1 MPNDQKSIKPN
12 AARKQ
17 APRKQNLDNKPI
29 KKVGDGTMGFMLW
42 SIAGTVLASCSSP
55 IFSDVAD
62 LTGGGGGGN
71 AQSGPPG
78 FVTNGRWANTNVFL
92 ADENGARVS
101 GSDAVGIT
109 DGAGSIIL
117 NDGISLIAGQQ
128 YMAALEGGIEI
139 STNRLGVS
147 GEELLSLPYVS
158 GEALIIS
165 PLTDLLA
172 RQLMDST
179 NAAEVDAMGQ
189 DAFIQKVLNDIF
201 GERPQFDDAGA
212 AIVELDANGDRMEGE
227 FVNPTPQVTL
237 ADVLEAD
244 NYNAF
249 VNDDTVTRLVSLASN
264 ELGVSPGTGSVGD
277 LMTLFDDARTLVES
291 EADEATLE
299 TQLDAQ
305 LVLIKQV
312 FDARDDTTTANSR
325 PVAANPN
332 EGDPISMTEDQ
343 NFTVVRGNA
352 ETLFGF
358 EDPFGNAGAADGAR
372 VDGEFEGIYIEAA
385 SMGGDVAV
393 MFRLEDDTIVD
404 LDDQRAVTAR
414 GAPSDGASPAMTT
427 IDSVRFYY
435 VSEANF
441 GQLVLMPDRDFN
453 TASITDEDS
462 LPQIRFY
469 VYDGEH
475 ATVDDGGSLN
485 GIGTLKIVVANV
497 NDAPVVNPPAAVSIT
512 SNTDSASGTFT
523 ASDIDGDMDFRW
535 TATPT
540 STSYGTFGFTDSQGA
555 WTFTLNESAFDALP
569 AGMDVPLTFDI
580 TAIDGNGGVSAP
592 VTLTIMLQGQNDA
605 PTDITTGGAALTASY
620 DDNPGI
626 PSGGIFIAT
635 LSTEDADTGD
645 THTYT
650 IDEAMLEGQYFSI
663 RDGNGVVSTEGT
675 HLWLDGDAD
684 ARAVDGTWEVE
695 VTSTDAGNERT
706 SKTFTI
712 TRTDANINAAPTD
725 ITTDVA
731 GASAALT
738 ATYDGDDVPTG
749 GHVVAVLDSTDPNS
763 GDTHTYSIVPNDN
776 GQFTIRNG
784 NQLVLREGAASPAPG
799 GTLDVTVRSTDA
811 GTGTGGLTFD
821 KTFTITRAG
830 NVSPTDITTTA
841 TGTSAA
847 LTATYDGARIPTDG
861 VFVAT
866 LDSTDLNPS
875 DLHTYSITGGADRT
889 SFSIRD
895 GVGSSASPS
904 IDGNHLWLDDDANS
918 PAPGEMLEVT
928 IRTTD
933 IGTGAGGLTFEK
945 TFTITR
951 AGNADPAPDQLAV
964 SSEGVRDSVVI
975 YGVEFRQLENLPPL
989 PASGLAGEKIAFRDR
1004 AENDP
1009 VTFSTSTAVYI
1020 VRTRDFSQAD
1030 IARIWNTDT
1039 TSNSRFVATIIAE
1052 MPNID
1057 TYDEWEAME
1066 LGGAET
1072 GVSNITAGRSFAG
1085 YTDDADLMVTEGS
1098 DLTAS
1103 GWLQVTGATGD
1114 IIFGAG
1120 GTSRV
1125 TATGEL
1131 GGTSGNADHT
1141 DTREYTYA
1149 GEYGNLV
1156 IDGDGDWV
1164 YTLGGTTDQNN
1175 DLGALT
1181 STDNR
1186 TELFTVTV
1194 RETGGTM
1201 ETVTEMIRISVT
1213 GADEVVANRDPEITE
1228 AASGVIFEVVVEDPT
1243 DSSTDTPPA
1252 VNQGSNN
1259 PATSSAYGNFIA
1271 TDADAGDTIAWS
1283 MTGASINA
1291 SMTEDAFDGRTAADF
1306 GALTVNADGTWS
1318 FAPTDAING
1327 LDTNQSVV
1335 IDYTIQASDGNGG
1348 IDTSILRVTLNGE
1361 TNATPNNDPEITEA
1375 TSGVIFNVVVDDP
1388 TDSSTDT
1395 PPAVDQSSTNP
1406 ATSSAYGNF
1415 IATDADTGDTIAWSM
1430 TGASINASMTEDA
1443 FDGRTAA
1450 DFGALTV
1457 NADGTWSFAPTDA
1470 INGLDTN
1477 QSVVIDYTIQASD
1490 GNGGIDTSILR
1501 VTLNGETNAVTNN
1514 DPEITEATSGVIF
1527 NVVVDDPT
1535 DSSTDTPPAVD
1546 QSSTNPAT
1554 SSAYGNFIATDADA
1568 GDTIAWSMTGASINA
1583 SMTEDAF
1590 DGRTAADF
1598 GALTV
1603 NADGTWSFAPTD
1615 AINGLD
1621 TNQSVVIDYTIQ
1633 ASDGNGGIDTSIL
1646 RVTLNGETNAT
1657 PNNDPEITEATSGVI
1672 FNVVVDDPTD
1682 SSTDT
1687 PPAVNQGSNNP
1698 ATSSAYGSF
1707 AATDAD
1713 TGDTI
1718 AWSMTGASI
1727 NASMTEDAF
1736 DGRTAA
1742 DFGALTVNADGTW
1755 SFAPTDAINGL
1766 DTNQSVV
1773 IDYTIQ
1779 ASDGNGG
1786 IDTSILRVT
1795 LNGETNA
1802 TPNNDPE
1809 ITEATSGVIFNVV
1822 VDDPTDSS
1830 TDTPPAV
1837 DQSSTNPATSSAYG
1851 NFIATDADAGDTIAW
1866 SMTGAS
1872 INASM
1877 TEDAFD
1883 GRTAADFGAL
1893 TVDGTGTWSFAPT
1906 DAINGLDTNQSVV
1919 IDYTIQASD
1928 GNGGTDTSILRVT
1941 LQGRTNAVTNNDPE
1955 ITEATS
1961 GVIFNVVVDDPT
1973 DSSTDVPPAVNQGSN
1988 NPATSSAYGSFAA
2001 TDADAGDTIAW
2012 SMTGASINASMTEDA
2027 FDGRTAADFGA
2038 LTVNAD
2044 GTWSF
2049 APTDAI
2055 NGLDTNQSVVIDYTI
2070 QASDGN
2076 GGIDTSILRVTLNGE
2091 TNATP
2096 NNDPEITEATS
2107 GVIFNV
2113 VVDDPTDSSTDTPP
2127 AVDQSSTN
2135 PATSSAYGNFIATDA
2150 DAGDTIA
2157 WSMTGAS
2164 INASMT
2170 EDAFD
2175 GRTAADFGALTV
2187 NADGTWSFAPTDA
2200 INGLDTNQSV
2210 VIDYTIQASDGNGGI
2225 DTSILRVTLNGETNA
2240 TPNND
2245 PVIVTG
2251 SGIFSD
2257 GLTIPDPTNAPSDDP
2272 MAVVS
2277 TGITRFTANDPDA
2290 GDTITWSPATPL
2302 QGSPLVATGSIDVS
2316 SAGTLTNANT
2326 RTAAEFGALTVNIDG
2341 TWSFDPTAAINDL
2354 DTGESVVLSYVIQA
2368 ADGNGGT
2375 DTETLTVTLEGLSN
2389 AAGGLMVTNEA
2400 VRAFV
2405 IVNGVEFRINTDG
2418 STSSS
2423 YEVEF
2428 STTSTD
2434 EYVAFAA
2441 PSITV
2446 YADTRDANEFS
2457 QANIASIFNAAGLTN
2472 LNVAA
2477 IILDVDTTTEFTVTN
2492 WDADGTG
2499 GPDNEYDF
2507 SPVTSTLDRA
2517 VTEDDATDET
2527 ARGFLE
2533 VTGGTGSYTYTGG
2546 DSTRDIGAGTDAV
2559 RYQIFNG
2566 MYGELIVDANG
2577 NWTYTIDNAAAQ
2589 ALNSGPPATEMFTV
2603 TVGETG
2609 SIRTVDHVI
2618 AITVNGVDEPTPAP
2632 VFSGA
2637 SEPTGTVTDTDTAF
2651 DNTPE
2656 SLMGRSILLDAV
2668 TGVISWS
2675 VDTPVVAGDTSESAA
2690 YFGELTFP
2698 GSVFVNFGTA
2708 FDRTGSGLPWQFDP
2722 TTGINDLGA
2731 GQSVTITY
2739 AVTASNAGG
2748 SAPQDLVITLMGIDD
2763 APEITAGLTGS
2774 SASADGATGRITATD
2789 VDGDTITFADS
2800 TNADYGDL
2808 TFSRVGITDEYEW
2821 TLSLNSDGMT
2831 ALAALGDGVTQDIT
2845 FEITAATGGTET
2857 TTETLTIE
2865 LTGTAS
2871 DNLVVTN
2878 EAVRA
2883 FVIVK
2888 GVEFRVNT
2896 DSNTSPSYG
2905 DLVVQ
2910 DDSDSAGVN
2919 FNGGQIFVF
2928 ALSGNYAQN
2937 FLPANIARI
2946 FNDPAGYNNS
2956 LTGFDIAAI
2965 ILEENTTPFGRSERN
2980 NFSSVNATLDVT
2992 VTEDDAADNT
3002 ARGFLEVMGAADGDT
3017 YTYTGGSTRDIGTGR
3032 NKVTYQIFDGIYG
3045 QLIVDGDGNWTYVLD
3060 NTNPLTQG
3068 LDDPQEGTDRFTVT
3082 VSETGGAMRTEEAMI
3097 EITVNG
3103 AADADPSLDVTNEAV
3118 RAFVV
3123 INGVEFR
3130 INADSNAAPR
3140 NDYKIIFDTTSAV
3153 EGANFVS
3160 SRATITL
3167 TIDTRSSNPDPFS
3180 QVNIAR
3186 LFNEAADITGLD
3198 VVAIILEADT
3208 TTTFTDTDWTN
3219 EDFSSASTTLDRT
3232 VTEDDEADETARG
3245 FLQVTGAT
3253 EGDTYTYT
3261 GDFEGKYG
3269 DLKIDGDGNW
3279 TYIIDNTDPLTQGLD
3294 GGMSDTDD
3302 FAVTVS
3308 ETSGAM
3314 RTEEVMISITVNGAA
3329 EVADLDVTNEAVRAF
3344 VVING
3349 VEFRINADSNAMP
3362 RSDYKI
3368 TFDTTSQNDGS
3379 NYGPADGTIEL
3390 SIDTRPANPFSQA
3403 NIARLF
3409 NEADL
3414 TGLDVVAIILEED
3427 TTTTFA
3433 VVDWTNEDFSPASTI
3448 VDRTVTEDDAADN
3461 TAGGFLQV
3469 TGATEGDTYTY
3480 TTADFEGTYGD
3491 LTIDDNGNWT
3501 YVLNNADDDTQ
3512 RLSGND
3518 ALTDDFDVLITQ
3530 TAGTG
3535 SGRTGTE
3542 TIRITVNGA
3551 DEELAAL
3558 VVTSQSTDTAVT
3570 EDDAADTTAT
3580 GAFVVMDPPTNPT
3593 YTYSGISG
3601 GTYGNLTV
3609 DVNGNWTYTID
3620 NAATDTQALN
3630 SRQTRTDTITVTITE
3645 TGSGRTGTE
3654 TIDITVNGKDEPL
3667 TFVVDNTQ
3675 TERTITDATTASDDD
3690 PAAQTG
3696 AIGLN
3701 PGSTFDLEWNVVELA
3716 DMTTLLGERTIPA
3729 NTDFGT
3735 ISFPGSGGT
3744 NFVALGTPFDAEF
3757 DPITFAALPL
3767 DWSFDPTDAINLLDD
3782 GESVVLTYEIT
3793 ATNRGGPTTQ
3803 NLVITLTG
3811 RDDAPEITGGLT
3823 GSSAGV
3829 NGATGRITAT
3839 DIDGDTITFA
3849 DSTNPAYGGL
3859 TFSRVGS
3866 TDEYEWTLDL
3876 NTTGEAALAAL
3887 GDGDSENMTFS
3898 ITATGG
3904 TEMTTETLTIE
3915 LTPMLGFAAPSE
3927 VASAYMFLPA
3937 QGQIELTRGVTPVTS
3952 GLSYGVGL
3960 TEEAAKMNIEDPTH
3974 TVSNRNASP
3983 FGSFVLDD
3991 DGSWTYTLTAG
4002 PSGRAT
4008 NLDSNGDGAHNH
4020 GDSTDVTVWVAVKD
4034 ASGPAIAQEL
4044 DIQIKGA
4051 TFLDGR
4057 GTPAHVP
4064 LIADP
4069 NRATSGEDEYL
4080 RGNSNVNDIIHT
4092 GEGNNA
4098 VTGLSGDDM
4107 ITLGN
4112 GATANDTQIDVLYHR
4127 AQFFFDAEDAL
4138 IRSTN
4143 IDRASTIDNF
4153 IRNEDQFIFVRFV
4166 TAIVSEEVLL
4176 ANADRFRLEAT
4187 IEQDGND
4194 FTLTGFKFGLTEA
4207 GGGISRGYITINY
4220 HDDHQVALTTNE
4232 ALTKY
4237 GLSRNEVTNNIDTGQ
4252 IITGA
4257 EVRHNYFGDDMNDS
4271 FQILDNIPQA
4281 LEGIL

>member
-1 MPNDQKSIKPN
+1 MPNDQKPIKPN

-17 APRKQNLDNKPI
+17 APRKQNLDNKHA

-42 SIAGTVLASCSSP
+42 SIAGTVIASCSSP

-78 FVTNGRWANTNVFL
+78 FVTNGRWANTDVFL
-92 ADENGARVS
+92 ADDNGSRVS

-117 NDGISLIAGQQ
+117 NDGISLVAGQR

-299 TQLDAQ
+299 TQLDTQ
-305 LVLIKQV
+305 LVLIKQDV
-312 FDARDDTTTANSR
+312 DVRSGRTAVSR

-358 EDPFGNAGAADGAR
+358 EDPFGNAGADGAR

-404 LDDQRAVTAR
+404 IDDQRAVTAR

-523 ASDIDGDMDFRW
+523 ASDIDGDTDFRW

-555 WTFTLNESAFDALP
+555 WTFTLNEAAFDALP
-569 AGMDVPLTFDI
+569 SGMDVPLTFDI

-749 GHVVAVLDSTDPNS
+749 GHIVAVLDSTDPNS

-933 IGTGAGGLTFEK
+933 IGTGAGAGGLTFEK

-964 SSEGVRDSVVI
+964 SSEGARDSVVI
-975 YGVEFRQLENLPPL
+975 YGVEFRALENIPP
-989 PASGLAGEKIAFRDR
+989 PRTDDMENENRIYFRNQ

-1009 VTFSTSTAVYI
+1009 VLFSVSSAFYQI
-1020 VRTRDFSQAD
+1020 RTLTYSQAD

-1039 TSNSRFVATIIAE
+1039 TSNSRFVATIIEE
-1052 MPNID
+1052 MSNID
-1057 TYDEWEAME
+1057 MFDEWVAME
-1066 LGGAET
+1066 PDGAET
-1072 GVSNITAGRSFAG
+1072 GVGNVGGARRFTG
-1085 YTDDADLMVTEGS
+1085 YTAEADRVVTE
-1098 DLTAS
+1098 DTDPTAS
-1103 GWLQVTGATGD
+1103 GWLRVTGGTGD

-1131 GGTSGNADHT
+1131 GGTSGNAANT
-1141 DTREYTYA
+1141 DTRKYTYA
-1149 GEYGNLV
+1149 GDYGNLV

-1164 YTLGGTTDQNN
+1164 YTLGGTTDQDNAVE
-1175 DLGALT
+1175 ALT

-1228 AASGVIFEVVVEDPT
+1228 AASGVIFEVVVDDPT
-1243 DSSTDTPPA
+1243 DSSTDVPPA

-1259 PATSSAYGNFIA
+1259 PATSSAYGSFAA
-1271 TDADAGDTIAWS
+1271 TDADTGDTIAWS

-1415 IATDADTGDTIAWSM
+1415 IATDADAGDTIAWSM

-1742 DFGALTVNADGTW
+1742 DFGALTV
-1755 SFAPTDAINGL
+1755 
-1766 DTNQSVV
+1766 
-1773 IDYTIQ
+1773 
-1779 ASDGNGG
+1779 
-1786 IDTSILRVT
+1786 
-1795 LNGETNA
+1795 
-1802 TPNNDPE
+1802 
-1809 ITEATSGVIFNVV
+1809 
-1822 VDDPTDSS
+1822 
-1830 TDTPPAV
+1830 
-1837 DQSSTNPATSSAYG
+1837 
-1851 NFIATDADAGDTIAW
+1851 
-1866 SMTGAS
+1866 
-1872 INASM
+1872 
-1877 TEDAFD
+1877 
-1883 GRTAADFGAL
+1883 
-1893 TVDGTGTWSFAPT
+1893 DGTGTWSFAPT
-1906 DAINGLDTNQSVV
+1906 DDINELNTGQSVV

-2001 TDADAGDTIAW
+2001 TDADTGDTIAW

-2245 PVIVTG
+2245 PEITEATSGVIFNVVVDDPTDSSTDTPPAVDQSSTNPATSSAYGNFIATDADAGDTIAWSMTGASINASMTEDAFDGRTAADFGALTVNADGTWSFAPTDAINGLDTNQSVVIDYTIQASDGNTGTDTSILRVTLNGLTNVIPNNDPVIVADI
-2251 SGIFSD
+2251 GIFSD

-2405 IVNGVEFRINTDG
+2405 VINGVEFRINTDTNG
-2418 STSSS
+2418 SPRND
-2423 YEVEF
+2423 YQIEF
-2428 STTSTD
+2428 STTAT
-2434 EYVAFAA
+2434 EGVNFVVAR
-2441 PSITV
+2441 PTITV
-2446 YADTRDANEFS
+2446 IVTSSDDDGFHQTSLAR
-2457 QANIASIFNAAGLTN
+2457 IFNEATLAN
-2472 LNVAA
+2472 LDVAA
-2477 IILDVDTTTEFTVTN
+2477 IILDVDATAFNLPN
-2492 WDADGTG
+2492 WQSAEI
-2499 GPDNEYDF
+2499 DNRYDF
-2507 SPVTSTLDRA
+2507 SPASDTLDRA

-2533 VTGGTGSYTYTGG
+2533 VTGGTGSYTYAGGTTTVIGTGP
-2546 DSTRDIGAGTDAV
+2546 DAV
-2559 RYQIFNG
+2559 TYEIFNG
-2566 MYGELIVDANG
+2566 TYGELIVDANG

-2589 ALNSGPPATEMFTV
+2589 ALDSGPPATEMFTV

-2651 DNTPE
+2651 DNTPD

-2821 TLSLNSDGMT
+2821 TLDLNPAGMT

-2896 DSNTSPSYG
+2896 DSRTTPPSSYELIVNDSSGEGISPLGAGG
-2905 DLVVQ
+2905 DF
-2910 DDSDSAGVN
+2910 A
-2919 FNGGQIFVF
+2919 VF
-2928 ALSGNYAQN
+2928 ALTGNSHR
-2937 FLPANIARI
+2937 LPANIARI
-2946 FNDPAGYNNS
+2946 FDEAR
-2956 LTGFDIAAI
+2956 LTTVGTITNVDIAAI
-2965 ILEENTTPFGRSERN
+2965 ILEEDTTVFGKPESH
-2980 NFSSVNATLDVT
+2980 NFSSVNTTLDLA
-2992 VTEDDAADNT
+2992 VTEDDAADST
-3002 ARGFLEVMGAADGDT
+3002 ARGFLQVTGAADGDT
-3017 YTYTGGSTRDIGTGR
+3017 YTYTGGDTTRATTTG
-3032 NKVTYQIFDGIYG
+3032 TYQIFEGTYG
-3045 QLIVDGDGNWTYVLD
+3045 ELIVDDDGNWTYVLD

-3082 VSETGGAMRTEEAMI
+3082 VRETGGAMRAEEAMI
-3097 EITVNG
+3097 EIRVNG
-3103 AADADPSLDVTNEAV
+3103 AADADPSLEVTNEAV
-3118 RAFVV
+3118 RAFVE

-3130 INADSNAAPR
+3130 VNDDSNANR
-3140 NDYKIIFDTTSAV
+3140 RDDYKISFTASATKGASFGSGRDTIS
-3153 EGANFVS
+3153 
-3160 SRATITL
+3160 L
-3167 TIDTRSSNPDPFS
+3167 TIDNGNANNFS
-3180 QVNIAR
+3180 QANIAL
-3186 LFNEAADITGLD
+3186 LFDEADLTGLD
-3198 VVAIILEADT
+3198 VVAIILEEHTGDALT
-3208 TTTFTDTDWTN
+3208 ETDWTGSY
-3219 EDFSSASTTLDRT
+3219 DLSTDRDLA
-3232 VTEDDEADETARG
+3232 VTEDDTDDRTAGG

-3253 EGDTYTYT
+3253 DRGDYTYT

-3269 DLKIDGDGNW
+3269 DLKIDPNGNW

-3302 FAVTVS
+3302 FAVTVR
-3308 ETSGAM
+3308 ETGGAM
-3314 RTEEVMISITVNGAA
+3314 RTEEVMISITVNGVND
-3329 EVADLDVTNEAVRAF
+3329 EVAT
-3344 VVING
+3344 
-3349 VEFRINADSNAMP
+3349 P
-3362 RSDYKI
+3362 
-3368 TFDTTSQNDGS
+3368 
-3379 NYGPADGTIEL
+3379 
-3390 SIDTRPANPFSQA
+3390 
-3403 NIARLF
+3403 
-3409 NEADL
+3409 
-3414 TGLDVVAIILEED
+3414 
-3427 TTTTFA
+3427 
-3433 VVDWTNEDFSPASTI
+3433 
-3448 VDRTVTEDDAADN
+3448 
-3461 TAGGFLQV
+3461 
-3469 TGATEGDTYTY
+3469 
-3480 TTADFEGTYGD
+3480 
-3491 LTIDDNGNWT
+3491 
-3501 YVLNNADDDTQ
+3501 
-3512 RLSGND
+3512 
-3518 ALTDDFDVLITQ
+3518 
-3530 TAGTG
+3530 
-3535 SGRTGTE
+3535 
-3542 TIRITVNGA
+3542 
-3551 DEELAAL
+3551 L
-3558 VVTSQSTDTAVT
+3558 VVTSQSTDTTVT

-3580 GAFVVMDPPTNPT
+3580 GAFVVTDPPAGAT
-3593 YTYSGISG
+3593 YTYGGVFS

-3609 DVNGNWTYTID
+3609 DANGTWTYTID
-3620 NAATDTQALN
+3620 NAATATQALIHQ
-3630 SRQTRTDTITVTITE
+3630 QTRTDTITVTITE
-3645 TGSGRTGTE
+3645 VIGSETGRSAPQ
-3654 TIDITVNGKDEPL
+3654 TIDITVNGRDEPL

-3690 PAAQTG
+3690 PDAQTG

-3701 PGSTFDLEWNVVELA
+3701 PGSTFGFKWNVVKLA
-3716 DMTTLLGERTIPA
+3716 DMTTLLEGRTIPA

-3735 ISFPGSGGT
+3735 ISFPDPGGT
-3744 NFVALGTPFDAEF
+3744 NFVALGTPFDAQEGPNF
-3757 DPITFAALPL
+3757 SILPL

-3849 DSTNPAYGGL
+3849 DSTNPAYGDL

-3887 GDGDSENMTFS
+3887 GEGDSENMTFS

-3904 TEMTTETLTIE
+3904 TEPTTETLTIE

-4002 PSGRAT
+4002 PSSRAT

-4127 AQFFFDAEDAL
+4127 AQFFFDAEDVL

-4187 IEQDGND
+4187 IQQDGND
-4194 FTLTGFKFGLTEA
+4194 FTLTGFRFGLTEA

-4232 ALTKY
+4232 VLTKY

>member
-435 VSEANF
+435 ISEANF
-441 GQLVLMPDRDFN
+441 GQLVLMPDPDFN
-453 TASITDEDS
+453 TASINNEDN

-475 ATVDDGGSLN
+475 ATVDNGGSLN
-485 GIGTLKIVVANV
+485 GIGTLKISVDAV
-497 NDAPVVNPPAAVSIT
+497 NDAPVVTDPAAVSIT

-555 WTFTLNESAFDALP
+555 WTFTLNEAAFDALP

-605 PTDITTGGAALTASY
+605 PTDITTSVAALTASY

-635 LSTEDADTGD
+635 LSTEDVDAGD

-650 IDEAMLEGQYFSI
+650 RGGVDGQYFSI

-675 HLWLDGDAD
+675 HLWLDDDAD

-749 GHVVAVLDSTDPNS
+749 GHVVAVLDSTDPNTS
-763 GDTHTYSIVPNDN
+763 DTHTYSIVPNDN
-776 GQFTIRNG
+776 GPFTIRNG

-830 NVSPTDITTTA
+830 NVSPTDITTT
-841 TGTSAA
+841 GG
-847 LTATYDGARIPTDG
+847 LTITYDGNVLPSDG
-861 VFVAT
+861 RTVLT
-866 LDSTDLNPS
+866 LGTTDLNAG
-875 DLHTYSITGGADRT
+875 DTHTYSITGGMHAPSFAISGNELQLATSGGVSVAPSETWEVTVRTTDAGTGAGGLFHEETFTFTRAGNVPPPPPTNVAPTDITTDVAGTASAFTATYDGDSVPDGGHVVAVLDSTDTNTSDTHSYVVTGGADMT
-889 SFSIRD
+889 SFTILND
-895 GVGSSASPS
+895 NELV
-904 IDGNHLWLDDDANS
+904 LLDTATS
-918 PAPGEMLEVT
+918 PAPGGTLEVT
-928 IRTTD
+928 VTSTD
-933 IGTGAGGLTFEK
+933 AGTGAGGLTFDK

-951 AGNADPAPDQLAV
+951 AGNVSPTDITTTGGLTITYDGNVLPSDGRTVLTLGTTDLNAGDSHTYSITGGMHAPSFAISGNELQLATSGGVSVAPSETWEVTVRTTDAGTGAGGLFHEETFTFTRAGNVPPPPPTNVAPTDITTDVAGTASAFTATYDGDSVPDGGHVVAVLDSTDPNTSDTHSYVVTGGADMTSFTILNDNELVLLDTATSPAPGGTLEVTVTSTDAGTGAGGLTFDKTFTITRAGNVSPTDITTTGGLTITYDGNVLPSDGRTVLTLGTTDLNAGDTHTYSITGGMHAPSFAISGNELQLATSGGV
-964 SSEGVRDSVVI
+964 SVAPSETWEVTVRTTDAGTGAGGLFHEETFTFTRAGNVPPPPPTNVAPTDITTDVAGTASAFTATYDGDSVPDGGHVVAVLDSTDTNTSDTHSYVVTGGADMTSFTILNDNELVLLDTAISPAPGGTLEVTVTSTDAGTGAGGLTFDKTFTITRAGNVSPTDITTTGGLTITYDGNVLPSDGRTVLTLGTTDLNAGDSHTYSITGGMHAPSFAISGNELQLATSGGVSVAPSETWEVTVRTTDAGTGAGGLFHEETFTFTRAGNVPPPPPTNVAPTDITTDVAGTASAFTATYDGDSVPDGGHVVAVLDSTDTNTSDTHSYVVTGGADMTSFTILNDNELVLLDTATSPAPGGTLEVTVTSTDAGTGAGGLTFDKTFTITRAGNVSPTDITTTGGLTITYDGNVLPSDGRTVLTLGTTDLNAGDTHTYSITGGMHAPSFAISGNELQLATSGGVSVAPSETWEVTVRTTDAGTGAGGLFHEETFTFTRAGNVPPPPPTNVAPTDITTDVAGTASAFTATYDGDSVPDGGHVVAVLDSTDTNTSDTHSYVVTGGADMTSFTILNDNELVLLDTAISPAPGGTLDVTVTSTDAGTGAGGLTFDKTFTITRAGNVSPTDITTTGGLTITYDGNVLPSDGRTVLTLGTTDLNAGDTHTYSITGGMHAPSFAISGNELQLATSGGVSVAPSETWEVTVRTTDAGTGAGGLFHEETFTFTRAGNVPPPPPTNVAPTDITTDVAGTASAFTATYDGDSVPDGGHVVAVLDSTDPNTSDTHSYVVTGGANMTSFTILNDNELVLLDTATSPAPGGTLEVTVTSTDAGTGAGGLTVDKTFTITRAGNVSPTDITTTGGLTITYDGNVLPSDGRTVLTLGTTDLNAGDSHTYSITGGMHAPSFAISGNELQLATSGGVSVAPSETWEVTVRTTDAGTGAGGLFHEETFTFTRAGNAAPDNLVVTNEAVRAFVVI
-975 YGVEFRQLENLPPL
+975 NGVEFRINADSNENPRNDY
-989 PASGLAGEKIAFRDR
+989 KITFTTTSQ
-1004 AENDP
+1004 NDGSNYAANGTIELSIDNRISSNP
-1009 VTFSTSTAVYI
+1009 VP
-1020 VRTRDFSQAD
+1020 FSQAR
-1030 IARIWNTDT
+1030 IARLFDEADLTGLDVVAIILEEHTGDALTETDWT
-1039 TSNSRFVATIIAE
+1039 GSYDLSTDRDLAVTE
-1052 MPNID
+1052 DD
-1057 TYDEWEAME
+1057 TDDR
-1066 LGGAET
+1066 
-1072 GVSNITAGRSFAG
+1072 TAGGF
-1085 YTDDADLMVTEGS
+1085 
-1098 DLTAS
+1098 
-1103 GWLQVTGATGD
+1103 LQVTGATDRGD
-1114 IIFGAG
+1114 
-1120 GTSRV
+1120 
-1125 TATGEL
+1125 
-1131 GGTSGNADHT
+1131 
-1141 DTREYTYA
+1141 YTYTGDFEGKYGDLKIDPNGNWTYIIDNTDPLTQGLD
-1149 GEYGNLV
+1149 GEMS
-1156 IDGDGDWV
+1156 D
-1164 YTLGGTTDQNN
+1164 TD
-1175 DLGALT
+1175 D
-1181 STDNR
+1181 
-1186 TELFTVTV
+1186 FTVTV
-1194 RETGGTM
+1194 RETGGAM
-1201 ETVTEMIRISVT
+1201 RTEEVMIR
-1213 GADEVVANRDPEITE
+1213 
-1228 AASGVIFEVVVEDPT
+1228 
-1243 DSSTDTPPA
+1243 
-1252 VNQGSNN
+1252 
-1259 PATSSAYGNFIA
+1259 
-1271 TDADAGDTIAWS
+1271 
-1283 MTGASINA
+1283 
-1291 SMTEDAFDGRTAADF
+1291 
-1306 GALTVNADGTWS
+1306 
-1318 FAPTDAING
+1318 
-1327 LDTNQSVV
+1327 
-1335 IDYTIQASDGNGG
+1335 
-1348 IDTSILRVTLNGE
+1348 
-1361 TNATPNNDPEITEA
+1361 
-1375 TSGVIFNVVVDDP
+1375 
-1388 TDSSTDT
+1388 
-1395 PPAVDQSSTNP
+1395 
-1406 ATSSAYGNF
+1406 
-1415 IATDADTGDTIAWSM
+1415 
-1430 TGASINASMTEDA
+1430 
-1443 FDGRTAA
+1443 
-1450 DFGALTV
+1450 
-1457 NADGTWSFAPTDA
+1457 
-1470 INGLDTN
+1470 
-1477 QSVVIDYTIQASD
+1477 
-1490 GNGGIDTSILR
+1490 
-1501 VTLNGETNAVTNN
+1501 
-1514 DPEITEATSGVIF
+1514 
-1527 NVVVDDPT
+1527 
-1535 DSSTDTPPAVD
+1535 
-1546 QSSTNPAT
+1546 
-1554 SSAYGNFIATDADA
+1554 
-1568 GDTIAWSMTGASINA
+1568 
-1583 SMTEDAF
+1583 
-1590 DGRTAADF
+1590 
-1598 GALTV
+1598 
-1603 NADGTWSFAPTD
+1603 
-1615 AINGLD
+1615 
-1621 TNQSVVIDYTIQ
+1621 
-1633 ASDGNGGIDTSIL
+1633 
-1646 RVTLNGETNAT
+1646 
-1657 PNNDPEITEATSGVI
+1657 
-1672 FNVVVDDPTD
+1672 
-1682 SSTDT
+1682 
-1687 PPAVNQGSNNP
+1687 
-1698 ATSSAYGSF
+1698 
-1707 AATDAD
+1707 
-1713 TGDTI
+1713 
-1718 AWSMTGASI
+1718 
-1727 NASMTEDAF
+1727 
-1736 DGRTAA
+1736 
-1742 DFGALTVNADGTW
+1742 
-1755 SFAPTDAINGL
+1755 
-1766 DTNQSVV
+1766 
-1773 IDYTIQ
+1773 
-1779 ASDGNGG
+1779 
-1786 IDTSILRVT
+1786 
-1795 LNGETNA
+1795 
-1802 TPNNDPE
+1802 
-1809 ITEATSGVIFNVV
+1809 
-1822 VDDPTDSS
+1822 
-1830 TDTPPAV
+1830 
-1837 DQSSTNPATSSAYG
+1837 
-1851 NFIATDADAGDTIAW
+1851 
-1866 SMTGAS
+1866 
-1872 INASM
+1872 
-1877 TEDAFD
+1877 
-1883 GRTAADFGAL
+1883 
-1893 TVDGTGTWSFAPT
+1893 
-1906 DAINGLDTNQSVV
+1906 
-1919 IDYTIQASD
+1919 
-1928 GNGGTDTSILRVT
+1928 
-1941 LQGRTNAVTNNDPE
+1941 
-1955 ITEATS
+1955 
-1961 GVIFNVVVDDPT
+1961 
-1973 DSSTDVPPAVNQGSN
+1973 
-1988 NPATSSAYGSFAA
+1988 
-2001 TDADAGDTIAW
+2001 
-2012 SMTGASINASMTEDA
+2012 
-2027 FDGRTAADFGA
+2027 
-2038 LTVNAD
+2038 
-2044 GTWSF
+2044 
-2049 APTDAI
+2049 
-2055 NGLDTNQSVVIDYTI
+2055 
-2070 QASDGN
+2070 
-2076 GGIDTSILRVTLNGE
+2076 
-2091 TNATP
+2091 
-2096 NNDPEITEATS
+2096 
-2107 GVIFNV
+2107 
-2113 VVDDPTDSSTDTPP
+2113 
-2127 AVDQSSTN
+2127 
-2135 PATSSAYGNFIATDA
+2135 
-2150 DAGDTIA
+2150 
-2157 WSMTGAS
+2157 
-2164 INASMT
+2164 
-2170 EDAFD
+2170 
-2175 GRTAADFGALTV
+2175 
-2187 NADGTWSFAPTDA
+2187 
-2200 INGLDTNQSV
+2200 
-2210 VIDYTIQASDGNGGI
+2210 
-2225 DTSILRVTLNGETNA
+2225 
-2240 TPNND
+2240 
-2245 PVIVTG
+2245 
-2251 SGIFSD
+2251 
-2257 GLTIPDPTNAPSDDP
+2257 
-2272 MAVVS
+2272 
-2277 TGITRFTANDPDA
+2277 
-2290 GDTITWSPATPL
+2290 
-2302 QGSPLVATGSIDVS
+2302 
-2316 SAGTLTNANT
+2316 
-2326 RTAAEFGALTVNIDG
+2326 
-2341 TWSFDPTAAINDL
+2341 
-2354 DTGESVVLSYVIQA
+2354 
-2368 ADGNGGT
+2368 
-2375 DTETLTVTLEGLSN
+2375 
-2389 AAGGLMVTNEA
+2389 
-2400 VRAFV
+2400 
-2405 IVNGVEFRINTDG
+2405 
-2418 STSSS
+2418 
-2423 YEVEF
+2423 
-2428 STTSTD
+2428 
-2434 EYVAFAA
+2434 
-2441 PSITV
+2441 
-2446 YADTRDANEFS
+2446 
-2457 QANIASIFNAAGLTN
+2457 
-2472 LNVAA
+2472 
-2477 IILDVDTTTEFTVTN
+2477 
-2492 WDADGTG
+2492 
-2499 GPDNEYDF
+2499 
-2507 SPVTSTLDRA
+2507 
-2517 VTEDDATDET
+2517 
-2527 ARGFLE
+2527 
-2533 VTGGTGSYTYTGG
+2533 
-2546 DSTRDIGAGTDAV
+2546 
-2559 RYQIFNG
+2559 
-2566 MYGELIVDANG
+2566 
-2577 NWTYTIDNAAAQ
+2577 
-2589 ALNSGPPATEMFTV
+2589 
-2603 TVGETG
+2603 
-2609 SIRTVDHVI
+2609 
-2618 AITVNGVDEPTPAP
+2618 ITVNGVDEPTPAP

-2651 DNTPE
+2651 DNTPD

-2821 TLSLNSDGMT
+2821 TLDLNTDGEA

-2896 DSNTSPSYG
+2896 DSRTTPPSSYELIVNTSSSEDISPLG
-2905 DLVVQ
+2905 
-2910 DDSDSAGVN
+2910 AGGN
-2919 FNGGQIFVF
+2919 FNVF
-2928 ALSGNYAQN
+2928 ASSADSNDL
-2937 FLPANIARI
+2937 LPANIARI
-2946 FNDPAGYNNS
+2946 FDEAM
-2956 LTGFDIAAI
+2956 LTTGGAITNLDIAAI
-2965 ILEENTTPFGRSERN
+2965 ILEEDTTKFLKNERH
-2980 NFSSVNATLDVT
+2980 NFILASPTLDDA

-3002 ARGFLEVMGAADGDT
+3002 ARGFLEVMGAAEGDT

-3032 NKVTYQIFDGIYG
+3032 NKVTYQIFEGMYG
-3045 QLIVDGDGNWTYVLD
+3045 ELIVDGDGNWTYVLD
-3060 NTNPLTQG
+3060 NTDPLTQG
-3068 LDDPQEGTDRFTVT
+3068 LDDGMSDTDDFAVT
-3082 VSETGGAMRTEEAMI
+3082 VSETGGAMRTEEVMI

-3130 INADSNAAPR
+3130 VNDDSNEMR
-3140 NDYKIIFDTTSAV
+3140 RDDYKISFTASATKGASFGSGRDTIS
-3153 EGANFVS
+3153 
-3160 SRATITL
+3160 L
-3167 TIDTRSSNPDPFS
+3167 TIDNGNANNFS
-3180 QVNIAR
+3180 QANIAL
-3186 LFNEAADITGLD
+3186 LFDEADLTGLD
-3198 VVAIILEADT
+3198 VVAIILEENTGDALT
-3208 TTTFTDTDWTN
+3208 ETDWTGSY
-3219 EDFSSASTTLDRT
+3219 DLSTDRDLA
-3232 VTEDDEADETARG
+3232 VTEDDTDDRTAGG

-3253 EGDTYTYT
+3253 DRGDYTYT

-3269 DLKIDGDGNW
+3269 DLKIDPNGNW

-3294 GGMSDTDD
+3294 GEMSDTDD
-3302 FAVTVS
+3302 FTVTVR
-3308 ETSGAM
+3308 ETGGAM
-3314 RTEEVMISITVNGAA
+3314 RTEEVM
-3329 EVADLDVTNEAVRAF
+3329 
-3344 VVING
+3344 
-3349 VEFRINADSNAMP
+3349 
-3362 RSDYKI
+3362 
-3368 TFDTTSQNDGS
+3368 
-3379 NYGPADGTIEL
+3379 
-3390 SIDTRPANPFSQA
+3390 
-3403 NIARLF
+3403 
-3409 NEADL
+3409 
-3414 TGLDVVAIILEED
+3414 
-3427 TTTTFA
+3427 
-3433 VVDWTNEDFSPASTI
+3433 
-3448 VDRTVTEDDAADN
+3448 
-3461 TAGGFLQV
+3461 
-3469 TGATEGDTYTY
+3469 
-3480 TTADFEGTYGD
+3480 
-3491 LTIDDNGNWT
+3491 
-3501 YVLNNADDDTQ
+3501 
-3512 RLSGND
+3512 
-3518 ALTDDFDVLITQ
+3518 
-3530 TAGTG
+3530 
-3535 SGRTGTE
+3535 
-3542 TIRITVNGA
+3542 IRITVNGA
-3551 DEELAAL
+3551 DEEVATPL
-3558 VVTSQSTDTAVT
+3558 VVTSQSTDTTVT

-3580 GAFVVMDPPTNPT
+3580 GAFVVTDPPAGAT
-3593 YTYSGISG
+3593 YTYGGVFS

-3609 DVNGNWTYTID
+3609 DANGTWTYTID
-3620 NAATDTQALN
+3620 NAATATQALIHQ
-3630 SRQTRTDTITVTITE
+3630 QTRTDTITVTITE
-3645 TGSGRTGTE
+3645 VIGSETGRSAPQ
-3654 TIDITVNGKDEPL
+3654 TIDITVTGKDEPL

-3690 PAAQTG
+3690 PDAQTG

-3701 PGSTFDLEWNVVELA
+3701 PGSTFGFKWNVVKLA
-3716 DMTTLLGERTIPA
+3716 DMTTLLEGRTIPA

-3735 ISFPGSGGT
+3735 ISFPDPGGT
-3744 NFVALGTPFDAEF
+3744 NFVALGTPFDAQEGPNF
-3757 DPITFAALPL
+3757 SILPL

-3793 ATNRGGPTTQ
+3793 AMNRGGPTTQ

-3829 NGATGRITAT
+3829 NGATGTITAT

-3849 DSTNPAYGGL
+3849 DSTNSAYGDL

-3887 GDGDSENMTFS
+3887 GEGDSENMTFS

-3904 TEMTTETLTIE
+3904 TEPTTETLTIE

-3991 DGSWTYTLTAG
+3991 DGSWTYILTAG

-4127 AQFFFDAEDAL
+4127 AQFFFDAEDVL

-4143 IDRASTIDNF
+4143 IDRANTIDNF

-4187 IEQDGND
+4187 IQQDGND
-4194 FTLTGFKFGLTEA
+4194 FTLTGFRFGLTEA

-4232 ALTKY
+4232 VLTKY

>member
-1 MPNDQKSIKPN
+1 MPNDQKPIKPN

-17 APRKQNLDNKPI
+17 VSRKQNLDNKHA

-78 FVTNGRWANTNVFL
+78 FVTNGRWANTDVFL
-92 ADENGARVS
+92 ADDNGSRVS

-117 NDGISLIAGQQ
+117 NDGISLVAGQR

-172 RQLMDST
+172 RQLMDT
-179 NAAEVDAMGQ
+179 ANAAEVDAMGE

-201 GERPQFDDAGA
+201 GERPQFDAAGA

-227 FVNPTPQVTL
+227 FVNSTPQVTL

-312 FDARDDTTTANSR
+312 FDARDDTRTANSR

-358 EDPFGNAGAADGAR
+358 EDPFGNAGAAGADGAR

-404 LDDQRAVTAR
+404 IDDQRAVTAR
-414 GAPSDGASPAMTT
+414 GAPSDGVSPAMTT

-555 WTFTLNESAFDALP
+555 WTFTLNEAAFDALP

-592 VTLTIMLQGQNDA
+592 VTLTIMLQGQNDE
-605 PTDITTGGAALTASY
+605 PTDITTSVAALTASY
-620 DDNPGI
+620 DNDRIPDN
-626 PSGGIFIAT
+626 GIFIAT
-635 LSTEDADTGD
+635 LSTEDVDAGD
-645 THTYT
+645 AHSYT
-650 IDEAMLEGQYFSI
+650 ITGTDMDSFSL
-663 RDGNGVVSTEGT
+663 RSSSSPGATTSATATDNM
-675 HLWLDGDAD
+675 HLWLDDDAD

-695 VTSTDAGNERT
+695 VTSTDSAGLRISEDF
-706 SKTFTI
+706 SI
-712 TRTDANINAAPTD
+712 TRTDASINVAPTD
-725 ITTDVA
+725 ITTTA
-731 GASAALT
+731 TGTSAALT
-738 ATYDGDDVPTG
+738 ATYDGDSVPTG
-749 GHVVAVLDSTDPNS
+749 GHVVAVLDSTDPNTS
-763 GDTHTYSIVPNDN
+763 DSHTYSIVPNDN
-776 GQFTIRNG
+776 GPFTIRNG

-811 GTGTGGLTFD
+811 GTGAGGLTFD

-951 AGNADPAPDQLAV
+951 AGNADPAPDALAV
-964 SSEGVRDSVVI
+964 SSEGARDSVVI
-975 YGVEFRQLENLPPL
+975 YGVEFRALENLPPPRTDDL
-989 PASGLAGEKIAFRDR
+989 ENEYRIYFRND
-1004 AENDP
+1004 AQNDP
-1009 VTFSTSTAVYI
+1009 VRFSVSSAFYQI
-1020 VRTRDFSQAD
+1020 RTRDFSQAD
-1030 IARIWNTDT
+1030 IARLWNTDT
-1039 TSNSRFVATIIAE
+1039 TSSTNEPESNSASSGGAFVATIIEE

-1057 TYDEWEAME
+1057 TFDEWVAME
-1066 LGGAET
+1066 PDGAET
-1072 GVSNITAGRSFAG
+1072 GVGNVGGARRFTG
-1085 YTDDADLMVTEGS
+1085 YTAEADRVVTEGD

-1103 GWLQVTGATGD
+1103 GWLRVTGGTGD

-1125 TATGEL
+1125 TVTGEL

-1141 DTREYTYA
+1141 DTRKYTYA
-1149 GEYGNLV
+1149 GDYGNLV

-1164 YTLGGTTDQNN
+1164 YTLGGTDAQNN
-1175 DLGALT
+1175 ALEALS

-1186 TELFTVTV
+1186 TETFEVTV

-1228 AASGVIFEVVVEDPT
+1228 AASGVIFNVVVDDPTDSSNDVPPAVNQGSNNPATSSAYGSFAATDADTGDTITWSQTGVSINAGMTTAAFGGRTPGDFGTLTVDGTGTWSFAPTDDINELNTGQSLVIDYTIQASDGNGGTDTSILRVTLQGRTNAVTNTDPEITEAVSGVIFEVVVEDPT

-1259 PATSSAYGNFIA
+1259 PATSSAYGSFVA
-1271 TDADAGDTIAWS
+1271 TDAENHTITWS
-1283 MTGASINA
+1283 QTGVSINA
-1291 SMTEDAFDGRTAADF
+1291 GMTTTAFGGRTPGDF
-1306 GALTVNADGTWS
+1306 GTLTVDGTGTWS
-1318 FAPTDAING
+1318 FAPTDDINELNTG
-1327 LDTNQSVV
+1327 QSVV

-1348 IDTSILRVTLNGE
+1348 TDTSILRVTLQGRTNAVTNTDPEITEAVSGVIFEVVVEDPTDSSTDTPPAVNQGSNNPATSSAYGSFVATDAENHTITWSQTGVSINAGMTTTAFGGRTPGDFGTLTVDGTGTWSFAPTDDINELNTGQSVVIDYTIQASDGAGGTDTSILRVTLNGT
-1361 TNATPNNDPEITEA
+1361 TNAVTNNDPEITEA
-1375 TSGVIFNVVVDDP
+1375 TSGVIFNVVVEDP
-1388 TDSSTDT
+1388 TDSSTNT
-1395 PPAVDQSSTNP
+1395 PPAVNQGSNNP
-1406 ATSSAYGNF
+1406 ATSSAYGSF
-1415 IATDADTGDTIAWSM
+1415 VATDAENHTITWSQTGV
-1430 TGASINASMTEDA
+1430 SINAGMTTTA
-1443 FDGRTAA
+1443 FGSRTPG
-1450 DFGALTV
+1450 DFGMLTV
-1457 NADGTWSFAPTDA
+1457 DGTGTWSFAPTDD
-1470 INGLDTN
+1470 INELNTG
-1477 QSVVIDYTIQASD
+1477 QSVVIDYTIQAAD
-1490 GNGGIDTSILR
+1490 GNGGTDTSILRVTLNGTTNAVTNTDPEITEATSGVIFNVVVEDPTDSSTNTPPAVNQGSNNPATSSAYGSFVATDAENHTITWSQTGVSINAGMTTTAFGGRTPGDFGTLTVDGTGTWSFAPTDDINELNTGQSVVIDYTIQAADGNGGTDTSILR

-1527 NVVVDDPT
+1527 NVVVEDPT
-1535 DSSTDTPPAVD
+1535 DSST
-1546 QSSTNPAT
+1546 N
-1554 SSAYGNFIATDADA
+1554 
-1568 GDTIAWSMTGASINA
+1568 
-1583 SMTEDAF
+1583 
-1590 DGRTAADF
+1590 
-1598 GALTV
+1598 
-1603 NADGTWSFAPTD
+1603 
-1615 AINGLD
+1615 
-1621 TNQSVVIDYTIQ
+1621 
-1633 ASDGNGGIDTSIL
+1633 
-1646 RVTLNGETNAT
+1646 
-1657 PNNDPEITEATSGVI
+1657 
-1672 FNVVVDDPTD
+1672 
-1682 SSTDT
+1682 T

-1707 AATDAD
+1707 VATDAENHTITWSQ
-1713 TGDTI
+1713 TGV
-1718 AWSMTGASI
+1718 SI
-1727 NASMTEDAF
+1727 NAGMTTTAF
-1736 DGRTAA
+1736 GSRTPG
-1742 DFGALTVNADGTW
+1742 DFGMLTVDGTGTW
-1755 SFAPTDAINGL
+1755 SFAPTDDINELNTG
-1766 DTNQSVV
+1766 QSVV

-1779 ASDGNGG
+1779 AADGNGG
-1786 IDTSILRVT
+1786 TDTSILRVT
-1795 LNGETNA
+1795 LNGTTNA
-1802 TPNNDPE
+1802 VTNTDPE

-1822 VDDPTDSS
+1822 VEDPTDSS
-1830 TDTPPAV
+1830 TNT
-1837 DQSSTNPATSSAYG
+1837 
-1851 NFIATDADAGDTIAW
+1851 
-1866 SMTGAS
+1866 
-1872 INASM
+1872 
-1877 TEDAFD
+1877 
-1883 GRTAADFGAL
+1883 
-1893 TVDGTGTWSFAPT
+1893 
-1906 DAINGLDTNQSVV
+1906 
-1919 IDYTIQASD
+1919 
-1928 GNGGTDTSILRVT
+1928 
-1941 LQGRTNAVTNNDPE
+1941 
-1955 ITEATS
+1955 
-1961 GVIFNVVVDDPT
+1961 
-1973 DSSTDVPPAVNQGSN
+1973 PPAVNQGSN
-1988 NPATSSAYGSFAA
+1988 NPATSSAYGSFVA
-2001 TDADAGDTIAW
+2001 TDAENHTITW
-2012 SMTGASINASMTEDA
+2012 SQTGVSINAGMTTTA
-2027 FDGRTAADFGA
+2027 FGGRTPGDFGT
-2038 LTVNAD
+2038 LTVD
-2044 GTWSF
+2044 GTGTWSF
-2049 APTDAI
+2049 APTDDI
-2055 NGLDTNQSVVIDYTI
+2055 NELNTGQSVVIDYTI
-2070 QASDGN
+2070 QAADGN
-2076 GGIDTSILRVTLNGE
+2076 GGTDTSILRVTLNGE
-2091 TNATP
+2091 TNA
-2096 NNDPEITEATS
+2096 
-2107 GVIFNV
+2107 
-2113 VVDDPTDSSTDTPP
+2113 
-2127 AVDQSSTN
+2127 
-2135 PATSSAYGNFIATDA
+2135 
-2150 DAGDTIA
+2150 
-2157 WSMTGAS
+2157 
-2164 INASMT
+2164 
-2170 EDAFD
+2170 
-2175 GRTAADFGALTV
+2175 
-2187 NADGTWSFAPTDA
+2187 
-2200 INGLDTNQSV
+2200 
-2210 VIDYTIQASDGNGGI
+2210 
-2225 DTSILRVTLNGETNA
+2225 VT
-2240 TPNND
+2240 NND
-2245 PVIVTG
+2245 PVIVADI
-2251 SGIFSD
+2251 GIFSD

-2326 RTAAEFGALTVNIDG
+2326 RTAAEFGALTVNTDG
-2341 TWSFDPTAAINDL
+2341 SWSFDPTAAINDL

-2428 STTSTD
+2428 NTTSTD
-2434 EYVAFAA
+2434 GYVAFAA

-2457 QANIASIFNAAGLTN
+2457 QANIASIFNAATFNN

-2492 WDADGTG
+2492 WDADGDIGT
-2499 GPDNEYDF
+2499 DDEYDF

-2517 VTEDDATDET
+2517 VTEDDAADET

-2546 DSTRDIGAGTDAV
+2546 STRVVGTGTDAV
-2559 RYQIFNG
+2559 TYQIFNG

-2589 ALNSGPPATEMFTV
+2589 ALDSGPPATEMFTV
-2603 TVGETG
+2603 TVNETG
-2609 SIRTVDHVI
+2609 SIRSVDHVI

-2651 DNTPE
+2651 DNTPD

-2731 GQSVTITY
+2731 GESVTITY

-2821 TLSLNSDGMT
+2821 TLDLNTDGEA

-2896 DSNTSPSYG
+2896 DSRTTPPSSYELIVNDSSGEGISPLGAGG
-2905 DLVVQ
+2905 DF
-2910 DDSDSAGVN
+2910 A
-2919 FNGGQIFVF
+2919 VF
-2928 ALSGNYAQN
+2928 ALTGNSHR
-2937 FLPANIARI
+2937 LPANIARI
-2946 FNDPAGYNNS
+2946 FDEAR
-2956 LTGFDIAAI
+2956 LTTVGTITNVDIAAI
-2965 ILEENTTPFGRSERN
+2965 ILEEDTTVFGKPESH

-3002 ARGFLEVMGAADGDT
+3002 ARGFLQVTGAADGDT
-3017 YTYTGGSTRDIGTGR
+3017 YTYTGGDTTRDTTTG
-3032 NKVTYQIFDGIYG
+3032 TYQIFEGIYG
-3045 QLIVDGDGNWTYVLD
+3045 ELIVDGDGNWTYVLD
-3060 NTNPLTQG
+3060 NTDEDTQG

-3082 VSETGGAMRTEEAMI
+3082 VRETGGAMRTEEAMI
-3097 EITVNG
+3097 EIRVNG
-3103 AADADPSLDVTNEAV
+3103 AADADPSLEVTNEAV
-3118 RAFVV
+3118 RAYVV

-3130 INADSNAAPR
+3130 VNADSNEMR
-3140 NDYKIIFDTTSAV
+3140 RDDYKISFTASATKGASFGSGRDTIS
-3153 EGANFVS
+3153 
-3160 SRATITL
+3160 L
-3167 TIDTRSSNPDPFS
+3167 TIDNGNANNFS
-3180 QVNIAR
+3180 QANIAL
-3186 LFNEAADITGLD
+3186 LFDEADLTGLD
-3198 VVAIILEADT
+3198 VVAIILEENTGDALT
-3208 TTTFTDTDWTN
+3208 ETDWTGSY
-3219 EDFSSASTTLDRT
+3219 DLSTDRDLA
-3232 VTEDDEADETARG
+3232 VTEDDTDDRTAGG

-3253 EGDTYTYT
+3253 DRGDYTYT

-3269 DLKIDGDGNW
+3269 DLKIDPNGNW

-3302 FAVTVS
+3302 FAVTVR
-3308 ETSGAM
+3308 ETGGAM
-3314 RTEEVMISITVNGAA
+3314 RTEEVMISITVNGVND
-3329 EVADLDVTNEAVRAF
+3329 EVAT
-3344 VVING
+3344 
-3349 VEFRINADSNAMP
+3349 P
-3362 RSDYKI
+3362 
-3368 TFDTTSQNDGS
+3368 
-3379 NYGPADGTIEL
+3379 
-3390 SIDTRPANPFSQA
+3390 
-3403 NIARLF
+3403 
-3409 NEADL
+3409 
-3414 TGLDVVAIILEED
+3414 
-3427 TTTTFA
+3427 
-3433 VVDWTNEDFSPASTI
+3433 
-3448 VDRTVTEDDAADN
+3448 
-3461 TAGGFLQV
+3461 
-3469 TGATEGDTYTY
+3469 
-3480 TTADFEGTYGD
+3480 
-3491 LTIDDNGNWT
+3491 
-3501 YVLNNADDDTQ
+3501 
-3512 RLSGND
+3512 
-3518 ALTDDFDVLITQ
+3518 
-3530 TAGTG
+3530 
-3535 SGRTGTE
+3535 
-3542 TIRITVNGA
+3542 
-3551 DEELAAL
+3551 L
-3558 VVTSQSTDTAVT
+3558 VVTSQSTDTTVT

-3580 GAFVVMDPPTNPT
+3580 GAFVVTDPPAGAT
-3593 YTYSGISG
+3593 YTYGGVFS

-3609 DVNGNWTYTID
+3609 DANGTWTYTID
-3620 NAATDTQALN
+3620 NAATATQALN
-3630 SRQTRTDTITVTITE
+3630 SQQTRIDTITVTITE
-3645 TGSGRTGTE
+3645 SITGRSAPQA
-3654 TIDITVNGKDEPL
+3654 IDITVNGKDEPL

-3690 PAAQTG
+3690 PDAQTG

-3701 PGSTFDLEWNVVELA
+3701 PGSTFGFKWNVVKLA
-3716 DMTTLLGERTIPA
+3716 DMTTLLEGRTIPA

-3735 ISFPGSGGT
+3735 ISFPDPGGT
-3744 NFVALGTPFDAEF
+3744 NFVALGTPFDAALAPNF
-3757 DPITFAALPL
+3757 SILPL

-3793 ATNRGGPTTQ
+3793 AMNRGGPTTQ

-3829 NGATGRITAT
+3829 NGATGTITAT

-3849 DSTNPAYGGL
+3849 DSTNSAYGDL

-3887 GDGDSENMTFS
+3887 GEGDSENMTFS

-3904 TEMTTETLTIE
+3904 TEPTTETLTIE

-3991 DGSWTYTLTAG
+3991 DGSWTYILTAG

-4127 AQFFFDAEDAL
+4127 AQFFFDAEDVL

-4143 IDRASTIDNF
+4143 IDRANTIDNF

-4187 IEQDGND
+4187 IQQDGND
-4194 FTLTGFKFGLTEA
+4194 FTLTGFRFGLTEA

-4232 ALTKY
+4232 VLTKY